1 MHDADTLVIGAGAA
15 GLAAA
20 CFSKQKTVVCERMQ
34 SAGRKLL
41 ATGGARCNLTHD
53 TDPDGVMRN
62 FGCDARFMAP
72 ALYNFPP
79 VEIRNFF
86 HANGVRTVIEPDGC
100 VFPASQKAGDI
111 LQALLRKAE
120 ANGAQIQTSVTV
132 DNIVVERVDQSSS
145 RITRVLTSAG
155 TFSPRNVILATGGMS
170 YPALGSN
177 GSGFKL
183 ARSVGLDVES
193 PLPALAGLKT
203 AQDWPAEATGIV
215 LENAALRLVE
225 KGSSKKWFHG
235 EVLFTHQGLSA
246 PPALNLS
253 GEAAWLLSR
262 QVQQKSCQVKAELNM
277 DCSRT
282 REQWLEIFDTWR
294 SSKGGRAVHNL
305 LSGELPRNLARILC
319 RQAQLTDCAVAR
331 APKQKLVNLGTL
343 LSACPLS
350 ITGVDGWNKAMVTR
364 GGVVLNELNPQT
376 LACRK
381 ISNLYCIGEVVNL
394 DGACGGYNLTWA
406 FASGALAAAQIIT

>member
-1 MHDADTLVIGAGAA
+1 MHYDADTLVIGAGAA

-20 CFSKQKTVVCERMQ
+20 CFSKQKTVVFERMQ
-34 SAGRKLL
+34 SAGRKLF
-41 ATGGARCNLTHD
+41 ASGGGRCNLTHN
-53 TDPDGVMRN
+53 TDPDGIMRN
-62 FGCDARFMAP
+62 FGCNARFMAP

-79 VEIRNFF
+79 SEIRDFF
-86 HANGVRTVIEPDGC
+86 HENGVETVVESDGC
-100 VFPASQKAGDI
+100 VFPSSQKAGDI
-111 LQALLRKAE
+111 LQVLLRKAE
-120 ANGAQIQTSVTV
+120 ENGTQIQTSVTV
-132 DNIVVERVDQSSS
+132 ESIVAEQIDQFRT
-145 RITRVLTSAG
+145 RITSVLTSAG
-155 TFSPRNVILATGGMS
+155 TFSPKNVILAAGGMS

-177 GSGFKL
+177 GSGFEI
-183 ARSVGLDVES
+183 ARSLGLDVES

-203 AQDWPAEATGIV
+203 AQDWPAEVTGIV

-225 KGSSKKWFHG
+225 KGSSAKWYKG

-262 QVQQKSCQVKAELNM
+262 KAQQENCQVKAELNM

-282 REQWLEIFDTWR
+282 KEQWLEIFDTWR
-294 SSKGGRAVHNL
+294 NNKGGRAVHNL
-305 LSGELPRNLARILC
+305 LSGELPRKLAQILC
-319 RQAQLTDCAVAR
+319 RQADLTDCAIAR
-331 APKQKLVNLGTL
+331 APKQKLVTLGTL
-343 LSACPLS
+343 LTASPLH

-364 GGVVLNELNPQT
+364 GGVALNELKPQT

-406 FASGALAAAQIIT
+406 FASGALAATQC